1 VITADSLKKRR
12 AILAAICST
21 NDARAHSDLL
31 LKTFAQPFLRFAG
44 NMTANRD
51 PLDGLTPGKKRC
63 L

>member
-1 VITADSLKKRR
+1 LKKRR
-12 AILAAICST
+12 AILSAICST

-51 PLDGLTPGKKRC
+51 PLDGLTPGKKRR